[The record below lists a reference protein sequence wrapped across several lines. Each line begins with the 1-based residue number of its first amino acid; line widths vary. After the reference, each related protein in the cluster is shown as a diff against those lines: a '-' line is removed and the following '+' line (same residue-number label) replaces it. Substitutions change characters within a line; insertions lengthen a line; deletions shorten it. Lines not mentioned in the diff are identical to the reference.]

1 MLVRDELQ
9 DRRLKMSC
17 AAQKCLL
24 WAAFFVTS
32 VAPVGDAAAQPPAIG
47 GRGTRAE
54 PTLASQISGRLKQ
67 LEADSKLDADLKKQL
82 VDRYT
87 TAQASLDDAAAADRK
102 AAGFRDQLNRSAAT
116 LKQVQER
123 LQKLPRQASANVD
136 ATVGSAD
143 LQRMITSVQTKINQ
157 PDTGLQSQARST
169 DEQATGRVKRLQE
182 IPAQI
187 TDLAAALDMN
197 QKELDA
203 SPPDN
208 EPKELTEARRMSLQA
223 QRTMLER
230 QRSALQSE
238 LAWLEPAET
247 NDLLRDQR
255 DLAQRELALA
265 QDEVKLLQG
274 ELDRRRQREAQE
286 KVEAAQREAA
296 LAHPLLKPIAD
307 ETQQLAEEDH
317 ALAERL
323 RKVADDLQQAQ
334 SQFDS
339 LQAES
344 SRTREMVKEV
354 GLTESIGL
362 MLRSQRANIANPRE
376 LKERIRQ
383 RGDTIRDIRLKLF
396 ELNAKIDELS
406 DVESALPKALA
417 KQNADAPSL
426 PGKTLIAE
434 GETLLKHQREI
445 LTGLSNNYSKYIEQ
459 LTSLDTLERKLMS
472 SAEEYGGF
480 IDERAFWIRTSGW
493 YGWSEARSAAG
504 AAAEFLNAERWG
516 ELGDS
521 IVRDFHREPVGWTVF
536 GLFMAVWLMLRR
548 RIRRTLHDVGD
559 QAAEGSCRRFGPTL
573 QAILLTLL
581 LAAGPIGLLWFPGI
595 RLESQ
600 VSGLAWT
607 QAVGQGLLQAALVGT
622 PFLVLQ
628 SICTRR
634 GLAEQHLSWNV
645 RNLRNINHQL
655 RWFIPV
661 GLALACLLGALN
673 ARADEP
679 PVESLGRLVFMLL
692 MVLLTLFC
700 RAVLS
705 GPHAVPSTDSNH
717 PWAVRGWAWA
727 RTISLLVPTVLLV
740 LVWAGYF
747 YTAGQ
752 LAQRLQATAW
762 LWFGLLTLRSIIMR
776 WITLQRRRLAL
787 QQAQQLRAQAE
798 SELKQ
803 TQESSET
810 GFSLARFDLGGIV
823 GQILRLLNT
832 SLVVVWLI
840 GIWLIWAEVVPALGI
855 LNRVNLWQ
863 TAQQQTI
870 VRDVEQVA
878 GTSDT
883 EQAQQTQE
891 TVIRLRWVTAAD
903 VLTAVVVLAIAIV
916 AGRNIPG
923 LLEIS
928 VLSRLPLD
936 AGIRFAAI
944 LLGRYAIFIVGA
956 VAAFGQIGVGWSNV
970 QWLVAAASV
979 GLGFGLQEIFA
990 NFVSG
995 VILLMERPIRVGD
1008 VVTVGD
1014 VTGTVLQIRIRSTT
1028 IRDWDQKEFIVP
1040 NKQLI
1045 TDSLLNWTLSNTVSR
1060 LVIEVG
1066 VSYSSDPRKV
1076 QELLLQIAIEQ
1087 PSVMRDPAPQVAF
1100 MQFGDSSLKYVLYC
1114 FVPSLSNRLPT
1125 TDALNTQI
1133 IERFRAAGI
1142 EIPFPQRDLYVR
1154 SISGIGAT
1162 PVPPTPDDA
1171 PPNAE
1176 LRAPD

>member
-1 MLVRDELQ
+1 MPVRDELQ
-9 DRRLKMSC
+9 DLNSMTPCVART
-17 AAQKCLL
+17 CLFWTAL
-24 WAAFFVTS
+24 LFVS
-32 VAPVGDAAAQPPAIG
+32 LLLARSAAAQTPAAA
-47 GRGTRAE
+47 GRGARAE
-54 PTLASQISGRLKQ
+54 PSLASQISSRLKQ
-67 LEADSKLDADLKKQL
+67 LETDTALDADLKKQL

-87 TAQASLDDAAAADRK
+87 AAQTALNDAAAADQK
-102 AAGFRDQLNRSAAT
+102 AAGFRDRLSRSAAT
-116 LKQVQER
+116 LKQVQDK
-123 LQKLPRQASANVD
+123 LQKLPKQASANVD

-143 LQRMITSVQTKINQ
+143 LQQMISSVQTEINQ
-157 PDTGLQSQARST
+157 SDTGLQAQARAT

-187 TDLAAALDMN
+187 TELSAALDAN
-197 QKELDA
+197 QKDLDA

-208 EPKELTEARRMSLQA
+208 EPKELTDARRVALQA
-223 QRTMLER
+223 QRTKLER

-247 NDLLRDQR
+247 GDLLRDQR
-255 DLAQRELALA
+255 ELAQRELTLK
-265 QDEVKLLQG
+265 QDQAKLLQV
-274 ELDRRRQREAQE
+274 ELDQRRQLEAQE

-307 ETQQLAEEDH
+307 ETQRLAEEDH
-317 ALAERL
+317 SLTEDL
-323 RKVADDLQQAQ
+323 RKVADDLHQAQ
-334 SQFDS
+334 SRFDG

-344 SRTREMVKEV
+344 TRTQNMVEEV
-354 GLTESIGL
+354 GLTESIGQL
-362 MLRSQRANIANPRE
+362 LRSQRANIANPRE
-376 LKERIRQ
+376 LKERIRE
-383 RGDTIRDIRLKLF
+383 RSDKIRSTRLTLF
-396 ELNAKIDELS
+396 DLSAKIDELS

-417 KQNADAPSL
+417 KQNSEAQRLPS
-426 PGKTLIAE
+426 KTLIAE
-434 GETLLKHQREI
+434 GEALLKHQREI

-459 LTSLDTLERKLMS
+459 LASLDTLEIKLMN
-472 SAEEYGGF
+472 SAEAYGNF
-480 IDERAFWIRTSGW
+480 IDERAFWIRTSNWFGW
-493 YGWSEARSAAG
+493 NEAKSAFG
-504 AAAEFLNAERWG
+504 AAAQFADAARWT
-516 ELGDS
+516 ELGDAV
-521 IVRDFHREPVGWTVF
+521 VRDFHREPAGWTVF
-536 GLFMAVWLMLRR
+536 GLSLFIWGLLRG
-548 RIRRTLHDVGD
+548 RIRRKLHDVGD
-559 QAAEGSCRRFGPTL
+559 QAAEGSCRRFAPTL
-573 QAILLTLL
+573 QAIVLTLL
-581 LAAGPIGLLWFPGI
+581 LAAGPIALLWFPGF

-600 VSGLAWT
+600 VGGSEWS
-607 QAVGQGLLQAALVGT
+607 QAIGHGLLQAALFGT
-622 PFLVLQ
+622 PFLLLQ
-628 SICTRR
+628 AVCTRR

-645 RNLRNINHQL
+645 RSLRNINRRL
-655 RWFIPV
+655 RWFIPA
-661 GLALACLLGALN
+661 GLLLTCVLGILN
-673 ARADEP
+673 ARGDEP
-679 PVESLGRLVFMLL
+679 PVESLGRLVFIVLMLL
-692 MVLLTLFC
+692 LTVFC
-700 RAVLS
+700 RAVLPGAGAS
-705 GPHAVPSTDSNH
+705 ATADAGH
-717 PWAVRGWAWA
+717 PWAARGRSWA
-727 RTISLLVPTVLLV
+727 RSIGIMLPAVLLV

-752 LAQRLQATAW
+752 LARRLQATAW
-762 LWFGLLTLRSIIMR
+762 LWVGLLILRSIIMR

-832 SLVVVWLI
+832 SLVIVGLI

-883 EQAQQTQE
+883 EQSPQTQE

-944 LLGRYAIFIVGA
+944 LLGRYAIFIAGA

-1014 VTGTVLQIRIRSTT
+1014 VTGTVMQIRIRSTT

-1045 TDSLLNWTLSNTVSR
+1045 TGSLLNWTLTNTVSR

-1066 VSYSSDPRKV
+1066 VSYSSDPRQV
-1076 QELLLQIAIEQ
+1076 QELLLQIALEQ
-1087 PSVMRDPAPQVAF
+1087 PPVMRDPAPQVTF

-1162 PVPPTPDDA
+1162 PVPSTPDAA
-1171 PPNAE
+1171 PPHAG
-1176 LRAPD
+1176 LRSPD